1 MKPQGCNTMRQ
12 TLDGV
17 PIDEIAIRRI
27 QAHAPDD
34 GLYVAF
40 SGGKDSVVILDLVKR
55 SGVPFDAHYN
65 LTTADPPEVV
75 YFVRRFPEVQFHKPR
90 DKDGK
95 FMSIWRLI
103 HKKGMPPRRNA
114 RFCCEVMKEQ
124 GGKGRTVVTGVRW
137 AESANRSKRGL
148 YEGCYKDG
156 NKHYLNPIIDWTTA
170 DVWHYIRSRGL
181 DYCSLYD
188 EGFTRVGCVL
198 CPMSRKTDRD
208 IERWPG
214 IARLWE
220 RAVKATF
227 KPGGA
232 WDTEEDYW
240 QWWLDRNTSSRK
252 DELPMLFGEEDG

>member
-1 MKPQGCNTMRQ
+1 MRQ

-75 YFVRRFPEVQFHKPR
+75 YFVRRFPEVQIHKPR

-103 HKKGMPPRRNA
+103 RKKGMPPRRNA

-137 AESANRSKRGL
+137 AESANRSKRGM

-156 NKHYLNPIIDWTTA
+156 SKHYLNPIIDWTTA
-170 DVWHYIRSRGL
+170 DVWHYIRSRWL

-188 EGFTRVGCVL
+188 EGFKRVGCVL
-198 CPMSRKTDRD
+198 CPMGNRAQAEK
-208 IERWPG
+208 EAQRWPG

-220 RAVKATF
+220 MSIKAGF
-227 KPGGA
+227 RQIDKPGA
-232 WDTEEDYW
+232 FENAQELWEWWFSREDA
-240 QWWLDRNTSSRK
+240 QSRE
-252 DELPMLFGEEDG
+252 ELPMLFGEEDG

>member
-1 MKPQGCNTMRQ
+1 MRQ

-75 YFVRRFPEVQFHKPR
+75 YFVRRFPEVQIHKPR

-103 HKKGMPPRRNA
+103 RKKGMPPRRNA

-137 AESANRSKRGL
+137 AESARRSKRGL

-188 EGFTRVGCVL
+188 EGFKRVGCVL
-198 CPMSRKTDRD
+198 CPMSSKTDRD

-227 KPGGA
+227 NPGGA

-240 QWWLDRNTSSRK
+240 QWWLSRDGSSSK
-252 DELPMLFGEEDG
+252 EELPMLFGEEDG